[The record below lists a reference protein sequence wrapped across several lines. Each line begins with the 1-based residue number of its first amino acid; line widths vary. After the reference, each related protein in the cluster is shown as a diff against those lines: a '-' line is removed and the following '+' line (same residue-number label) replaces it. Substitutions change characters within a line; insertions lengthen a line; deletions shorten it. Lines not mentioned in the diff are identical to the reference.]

1 MAALCIAEEMK
12 CGIGTTTKA
21 IVAAAARVDVKLTT
35 TQVSNYF
42 DGRNEPSRSVVN
54 PLAERLGMPDLR
66 VVSEWPWKLLT
77 PWQLT
82 LGDVEEICAPPYS
95 TAFQLPNDRL
105 VSFNR
110 RGQSRWH
117 EPKKFQLAGR
127 CFLSA
132 EAPEVFWLHAARVRA
147 ALALKDY
154 ESFNAHYFA
163 LISALPSIARHRAV
177 RPHTS
182 MLLSC
187 IGMLLEHIDARYR
200 WFRVNWD
207 AVAVCLATDPYGSKH
222 QDGDCGEATSQDG
235 SKRGSAWRMDECDNV
250 FFDVFDGNRSG
261 VEVEYS
267 LRGINP
273 FHPTNLIRA
282 LQQTG

>member
-21 IVAAAARVDVKLTT
+21 IVAAAARVDVKLTP

-66 VVSEWPWKLLT
+66 VVSEWPWKLLA

-82 LGDVEEICAPPYS
+82 LGDIDGICAPPYS
-95 TAFQLPNDRL
+95 TAFQLPNDRP

-117 EPKKFQLAGR
+117 EPKKFQLAAR
-127 CFLSA
+127 RLLSP
-132 EAPEVFWLHAARVRA
+132 EAPEVFWLHAAHVRS

-154 ESFNAHYFA
+154 ESFNAHYSA
-163 LISALPSIARHRAV
+163 LIRALPSIARQRAV
-177 RPHTS
+177 RPHIS

-187 IGMLLEHIDARYR
+187 VGMLLEHIDARYR
-200 WFRVNWD
+200 WFKVNWD
-207 AVAVCLATDPYGSKH
+207 AVAVCLATDAYGSKH

-235 SKRGSAWRMDECDNV
+235 GKRGGVRCTDACDNV
-250 FFDVFDGNRSG
+250 FFDVFNGNSSG
-261 VEVEYS
+261 VGVGYGC
-267 LRGINP
+267 RGINP
-273 FHPTNLIRA
+273 FHPANFIRA
-282 LQQTG
+282 RQESG